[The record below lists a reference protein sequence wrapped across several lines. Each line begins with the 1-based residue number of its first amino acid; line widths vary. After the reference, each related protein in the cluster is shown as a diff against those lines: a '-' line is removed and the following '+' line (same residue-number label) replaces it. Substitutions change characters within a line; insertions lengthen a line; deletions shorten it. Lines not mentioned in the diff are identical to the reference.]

1 MNEENGLVGG
11 NEYAR
16 AADIARHFAA
26 IESDLGASH
35 PVGILFAG
43 NPNARGSMAPIMDVL
58 RGQGAGMIGMRDGVG
73 ADIGPLTRQGVPSF
87 APWFDTRTY
96 FYYHHTA
103 ADTFDKVNAKE
114 LAEVASVMA
123 VLAYGLANMEG
134 PLPR

>member
-1 MNEENGLVGG
+1 
-11 NEYAR
+11 
-16 AADIARHFAA
+16 
-26 IESDLGASH
+26 ESDLGASH

-43 NPNARGSMAPIMDVL
+43 KPVAVPLLAPIMSVL
-58 RGQGAGMIGMRDGVG
+58 RSQGAGMIGMREGVG

-96 FYYHHTA
+96 FNYHHTA
-103 ADTFDKVNAKE
+103 ADTFDKVDAKE